1 MAVLSSVRSSALR
14 SISIRVV
21 LHRMK
26 DDGSGQVSY
35 GVDRAG
41 LLDLLLGG
49 RVQNILSRFPTL
61 RQLHFTFEDNDGE
74 YDSRWWTAEMVR
86 RLPDTCHATVSV
98 NVILRLTGP
107 WSHMWL
113 TPEQVGVAQDA
124 AAAERNRWPGAL
136 RTFSARDF
144 HWQLA
149 TSPVHKSHSTV
160 SPRLSVSTSTKTSE
174 PCLAPYA

>member
-1 MAVLSSVRSSALR
+1 
-14 SISIRVV
+14 
-21 LHRMK
+21 MK

-61 RQLHFTFEDNDGE
+61 RQLHFTLEDNDGE

-86 RLPDTCHATVSV
+86 RLPDTCHAAVSV

-107 WSHMWL
+107 CTSFSAVFVVTSAHAAMLLPGSHMWL

-124 AAAERNRWPGAL
+124 AAAERNR
-136 RTFSARDF
+136 
-144 HWQLA
+144 
-149 TSPVHKSHSTV
+149 
-160 SPRLSVSTSTKTSE
+160 
-174 PCLAPYA
+174 